1 MKCHLPEEETK
12 ANGTLQ
18 MNLYDLNKQIISQM
32 AILSEED
39 LVDSKTLIRDY
50 LREQNNYFYMLLC
63 KELSYYTILHAVRGA
78 NELPAAADEVIAC
91 IQNVGDIKSIDRNN
105 DNAIEIWV
113 QREDEAVVMYL
124 FPYDTG
130 VVPCAL

>member
-1 MKCHLPEEETK
+1 MKCHLPEQETK

-39 LVDSKTLIRDY
+39 LADSKTLIRDY

-63 KELSYYTILHAVRGA
+63 SLK
-78 NELPAAADEVIAC
+78 
-91 IQNVGDIKSIDRNN
+91 
-105 DNAIEIWV
+105 
-113 QREDEAVVMYL
+113 
-124 FPYDTG
+124 
-130 VVPCAL
+130 